1 MPRKKVLF
9 IAPQNTKGGIGSV
22 LQLYSS
28 SIENIEILYTYPEA
42 KTIPR
47 FFYFGKS
54 IFKLVY
60 KLSTDREISIVH
72 IHTASRGSFYR
83 KSIVLILSNLFAKK
97 TILHIHGGGFKKF
110 YESSYVNRL
119 WVSIILQSA
128 DINICLSQ
136 EWFTFFKE
144 QCHHKNF
151 AVLPNPI
158 LMPLYQE
165 PNKYHNKIVILYL
178 GAVVQTK
185 GIFDLVEFFSV
196 YRPFLESKIDLHVG
210 GEGDLNRLQFM
221 VDKYKMNNHIKIHG
235 WINREEKEHLFRK
248 ADLFILPSYAEGL
261 PMSILE
267 AMSYG
272 KPIIATNVGGI
283 PSLVK
288 NQTNGW
294 LFDPT
299 DFHQLSKIFDE
310 LFEKPQLLLDYSK
323 RSYQLAETYD
333 IIKIKHQLEGLYEN
347 ISSN

>member
-9 IAPQNTKGGIGSV
+9 VAPQNTKGGIGSV

-47 FFYFGKS
+47 IFYFGKS

-60 KLSTDREISIVH
+60 KLSTDGEISIVH

-97 TILHIHGGGFKKF
+97 TILHIHGGGFKQF

-119 WVSIILQSA
+119 WVSRILQSA

-136 EWFTFFKE
+136 EWFTYFKE
-144 QCHHKNF
+144 RCRHKNF

-158 LMPLYQE
+158 LMPLYQQ
-165 PNKYHNKIVILYL
+165 PNKYQNKIVILYL

-185 GIFDLVEFFSV
+185 GIFDLVEFFSL

-235 WINREEKEHLFRK
+235 WINREEKENLFRK
-248 ADLFILPSYAEGL
+248 ADLYILPSYAEGL

-267 AMSYG
+267 AMAHG

-283 PSLVK
+283 PSIVK
-288 NQTNGW
+288 KGKNGW
-294 LFDPT
+294 LFKPGSFNELT
-299 DFHQLSKIFDE
+299 TIFDE
-310 LFEKPQLLLDYSK
+310 LFVQPELLLEYGK
-323 RSYQLAETYD
+323 QSYVLAEAFD
-333 IIKIKHQLEGLYEN
+333 IRKIVHQLEELYKK

>member
-9 IAPQNTKGGIGSV
+9 VAPQNTKGGIGSV
-22 LQLYSS
+22 LQLYTS

-42 KTIPR
+42 KAVSRI
-47 FFYFGKS
+47 FYFLKS

-97 TILHIHGGGFKKF
+97 TILHIHGGGFKQF
-110 YESSYVNRL
+110 YVSSYVNRF
-119 WVSIILQSA
+119 WVSTILQLA

-136 EWFTFFKE
+136 EWFTYFKE
-144 QCHHKNF
+144 QCRHKNF

-165 PNKYHNKIVILYL
+165 PNKWHNKIVILYL
-178 GAVVQTK
+178 GTVVQTK
-185 GIFDLVEFFSV
+185 GIFDLVEFFST

-235 WINREEKEHLFRK
+235 WINREEKENLFCK
-248 ADLFILPSYAEGL
+248 ADLYILPSYAEGL

-267 AMSYG
+267 AMAHG

-283 PSLVK
+283 PSIVK
-288 NQTNGW
+288 KGKNGW
-294 LFDPT
+294 LFEPGSFNELT
-299 DFHQLSKIFDE
+299 TIFDE
-310 LFEKPQLLLDYSK
+310 LFVQPELLLEYGK
-323 RSYQLAETYD
+323 QSYVLAEAFD
-333 IIKIKHQLEGLYEN
+333 IRKIVHQLEGLYKK